1 MFRSLVIFAF
11 TAVAIAQ
18 HRRIL
23 VVTASSG
30 DYIFGAGGTLAKF
43 ARDGWR
49 VDVAQ
54 VGNDEK
60 RFAGVQAEARLAA
73 TAEGRRAATAI
84 GVTDIVRLDHKS
96 GELGYVSAT
105 ELRNQLF
112 ALIRGIKPRI
122 LFIPDPYV
130 HYQDDHDRIRTGL
143 AAETAWGYS
152 GGGTFANELTRFGF
166 APYGV
171 PEIYYY
177 TPGRPYRAGEGG
189 EVVKA
194 KFVSLDI
201 TGAPMEAKL
210 VAVGA
215 EGRQFTTDLAR
226 AIGAK
231 HGVTHAEEF
240 NHVGPSTE
248 EIPPYALQRARPRT
262 TK

>member
-1 MFRSLVIFAF
+1 MLILSLAAAS
-11 TAVAIAQ
+11 TAAAQ
-18 HRRIL
+18 DRRIL
-23 VVTASSG
+23 AVTAASG

-49 VDVAQ
+49 VDVVQ

-60 RFAGVQAEARLAA
+60 RFPGTQPEARLAA
-73 TAEGRRAATAI
+73 TAEGRRAATAL

-96 GELGYVSAT
+96 GELGYVSLT

-112 ALIRGIKPRI
+112 ALIRGMKPRI

-130 HYQDDHDRIRTGL
+130 HYQDDHDRIRAGL

-152 GGGTFANELTRFGF
+152 GGGTFANELARFGL

-189 EVVKA
+189 EVAKA
-194 KFVSLDI
+194 KFVSHDI
-201 TGAPMEAKL
+201 TGAPMTAKL
-210 VAVGA
+210 LAAGA
-215 EGRQFTTDLAR
+215 AGRQFVIDLAR

-240 NHVGPSTE
+240 NHVGPSPE
-248 EIPPYALQRARPRT
+248 EIPPYALERARPRT
-262 TK
+262 AR